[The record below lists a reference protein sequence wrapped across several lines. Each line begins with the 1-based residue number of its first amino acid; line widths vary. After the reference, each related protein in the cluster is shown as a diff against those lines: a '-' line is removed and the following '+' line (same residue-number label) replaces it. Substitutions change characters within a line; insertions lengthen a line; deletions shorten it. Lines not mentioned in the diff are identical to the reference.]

1 MYQLSMDRK
10 DENFPESTARY
21 TVAVAKFE
29 SSFLI
34 ITQIKLVSEE
44 GVELNGLSDTNVEL
58 YNVILRIEYTGE
70 IRKEED
76 IKK

>member
-1 MYQLSMDRK
+1 MDRN

-21 TVAVAKFE
+21 TVAVAEFE
-29 SSFLI
+29 TSFLTL
-34 ITQIKLVSEE
+34 TQSKCVWEQCAK
-44 GVELNGLSDTNVEL
+44 LNGLSDINVEL
-58 YNVILRIEYTGE
+58 QAAVLRIEHTGG